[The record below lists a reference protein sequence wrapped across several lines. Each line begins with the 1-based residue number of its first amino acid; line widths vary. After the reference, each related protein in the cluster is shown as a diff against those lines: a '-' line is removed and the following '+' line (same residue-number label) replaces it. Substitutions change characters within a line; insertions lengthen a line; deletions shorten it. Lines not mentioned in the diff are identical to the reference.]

1 MRCCHVTKLRAQCR
15 VFEGSKTLLCKDG
28 FWQVR
33 GWGPAEGCM
42 LNARMQMYSSQAM
55 RGSWTLA
62 CRLVEIMDMCL
73 LFGFSVVESAST
85 VSICFSYFYFY
96 GFIVWYFSM
105 CFCPGSCRYGFL
117 PSSGSVAVFAVFS
130 SDTQD
135 SRLFTRQ
142 TGIGPFGSMPKLQA
156 NAHWRAQ
163 RSRQALRHRF
173 SWVSLWEM
181 RFFLETWLQ
190 KNWCC

>member
-1 MRCCHVTKLRAQCR
+1 MVSLYGIFPC
-15 VFEGSKTLLCKDG
+15 VF
-28 FWQVR
+28 V
-33 GWGPAEGCM
+33 
-42 LNARMQMYSSQAM
+42 
-55 RGSWTLA
+55 
-62 CRLVEIMDMCL
+62 LVL
-73 LFGFSVVESAST
+73 VV
-85 VSICFSYFYFY
+85 
-96 GFIVWYFSM
+96 M
-105 CFCPGSCRYGFL
+105 GFL

-173 SWVSLWEM
+173 S
-181 RFFLETWLQ
+181 
-190 KNWCC
+190 